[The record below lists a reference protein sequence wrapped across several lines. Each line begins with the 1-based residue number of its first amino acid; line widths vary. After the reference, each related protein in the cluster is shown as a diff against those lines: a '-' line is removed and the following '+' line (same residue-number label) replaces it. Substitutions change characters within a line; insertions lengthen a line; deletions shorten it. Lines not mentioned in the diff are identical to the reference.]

1 MSRTQTQKLRSH
13 TTAESITLKRHELVQ
28 YTNLDFGFLYFK
40 GLYKTFMGYWDN
52 LNMNWKLH
60 DILFS
65 FLAVIMICGEEGE
78 FPYFLGESF

>member
-1 MSRTQTQKLRSH
+1 MGGAYASEEQKVQGI
-13 TTAESITLKRHELVQ
+13 AEEE
-28 YTNLDFGFLYFK
+28 NEA
-40 GLYKTFMGYWDN
+40 N